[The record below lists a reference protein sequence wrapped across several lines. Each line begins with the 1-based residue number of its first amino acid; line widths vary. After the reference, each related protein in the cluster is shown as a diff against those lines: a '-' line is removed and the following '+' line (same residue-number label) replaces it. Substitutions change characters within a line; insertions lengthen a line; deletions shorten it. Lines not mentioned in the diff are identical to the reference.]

1 MSLFIQEKAQISLF
15 NKNLNFTVDFLSKL
29 NHESEFNKLYH
40 EGQPENHQ
48 KHNFML

>member
-15 NKNLNFTVDFLSKL
+15 NKNLNFTVYFLSKL

-40 EGQPENHQ
+40 EGQQENHQ
-48 KHNFML
+48 KHNFIL